1 MKQSQNAITFL
12 SAQYRAVYGRAYVK
26 GLASA
31 MVLTSALFGS
41 YAAHAADP
49 TTNDFILRSDG
60 DWNNPTNYKQSE
72 DAPRADYTRVES
84 GYFGNISLDKSG
96 ASMGITDIKLKGELN
111 IGSGT
116 TAQLTGYEN
125 VGRTIYGWD
134 NADGRT

>member
-41 YAAHAADP
+41 YAANAADN

-60 DWNNPTNYKQSE
+60 TWDNPTADFLQSK

-84 GYFGNISLDKSG
+84 GYFGNIDLDKSG
-96 ASMGITDIKLKGELN
+96 TSMGITN
-111 IGSGT
+111 ILV
-116 TAQLTGYEN
+116 TAQMHG
-125 VGRTIYGWD
+125 
-134 NADGRT
+134 